1 MTGWSRR
8 KGAGLMQRKGGPE
21 KRGSPKG
28 GNPTQKVTT
37 VGGDLEKE
45 NNTAERGLSRE
56 SHLGGRVTLKV

>member
-1 MTGWSRR
+1 
-8 KGAGLMQRKGGPE
+8 MQRKGGPE

-28 GNPTQKVTT
+28 GNPTQKVTTT

>member
-1 MTGWSRR
+1 
-8 KGAGLMQRKGGPE
+8 MQRKGGPE